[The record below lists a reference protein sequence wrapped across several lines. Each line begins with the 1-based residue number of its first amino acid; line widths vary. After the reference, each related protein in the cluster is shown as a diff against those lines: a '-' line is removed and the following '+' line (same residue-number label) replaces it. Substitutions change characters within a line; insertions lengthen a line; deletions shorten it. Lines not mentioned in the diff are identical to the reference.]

1 MTIEQAVKD
10 LKGNASIVTVSN
22 HIAKHTGERVDK
34 VKPRVKQWLFNQYS
48 NAVTVI
54 QGVG

>member
-1 MTIEQAVKD
+1 MTIEKAVKD

-22 HIAKHTGERVDK
+22 HIAKHTGESIDK
-34 VKPRVKQWLFNQYS
+34 VKPRVRQWLFNQYP

-54 QGVG
+54 KGVI